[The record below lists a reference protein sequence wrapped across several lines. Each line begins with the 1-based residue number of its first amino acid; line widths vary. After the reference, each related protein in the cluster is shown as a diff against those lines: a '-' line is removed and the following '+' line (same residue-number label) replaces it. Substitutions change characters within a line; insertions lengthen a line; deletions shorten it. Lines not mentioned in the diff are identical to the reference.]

1 MQSTKTTNF
10 EFDIFQLASYAIRKE
25 LNDIHRYFI
34 NKSSFKLNDKRLNF
48 LYFLMNVKN
57 KQEINGISLDL
68 VNI

>member
-1 MQSTKTTNF
+1 MQSTKATNF

-25 LNDIHRYFI
+25 LNDLHRDFI
-34 NKSSFKLNDKRLNF
+34 NKSSFKLNDQRLNF

-57 KQEINGISLDL
+57 KQEINGVSLDL